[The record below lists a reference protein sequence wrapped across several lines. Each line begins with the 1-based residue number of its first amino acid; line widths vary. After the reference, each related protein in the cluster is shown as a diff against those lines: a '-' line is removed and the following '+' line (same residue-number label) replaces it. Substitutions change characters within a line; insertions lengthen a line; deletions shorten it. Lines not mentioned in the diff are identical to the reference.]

1 MKDLAIMS
9 DEPVGDG
16 TLGALI
22 DHINRENDKLY
33 TNLNIKHGAAFFRE
47 RPPPIEWLIEG
58 MLEKKNVVM
67 LAGAPKSAKSWLA
80 LEIGLSVAS
89 GTPLFGDPLMMGT
102 GRSGKVLFCFLED
115 GPHNIHARCTALAK
129 GKGIREVE
137 KLDLFF
143 RFGGGINMGVRS
155 QAIQLG
161 EAIKAGIPDLD
172 LLVFD
177 PFRNLHYGDENDSSI
192 IIQIMDNLRY
202 LRDNTGASV
211 LVTHHTRK
219 PGGADKNNPGFAIR
233 GSGAIFGSVDG
244 LISMVSIEDLDQDE
258 DTITNNV
265 FTRVKAGKEARP
277 FSVTLS
283 IKDGFDGRAERATWN
298 VAGKI

>member
-1 MKDLAIMS
+1 MKDLMTMS
-9 DEPVGDG
+9 DEVIGDG
-16 TLGALI
+16 TIGALI
-22 DHINRENDKLY
+22 DHIARQNQKLY
-33 TNLNIKHGAAFFRE
+33 TNLNIKQGSAFFRE

-58 MLEKKNVVM
+58 LLEKKNVVM
-67 LAGAPKSAKSWLA
+67 LAGAPKTAKSWLA

-89 GTPLFGDPLMMGT
+89 GTPLFGDPLLMGT
-102 GRSGKVLFCFLED
+102 GRPGKVLFCFLED
-115 GPHNIHARCTALAK
+115 GAHNIHARSTALAK
-129 GKGIREVE
+129 GKGLREIE
-137 KLDLFF
+137 KLGLFF
-143 RFGGGINMGVRS
+143 RFGGGLNMGARA

-161 EAIKAGIPDLD
+161 EAIKQGIPDLD

-202 LRDNTGASV
+202 LRDNTGASI

-219 PGGADKNNPGFAIR
+219 PSGADKNNPGFAIR

-244 LISMVSIEDLDQDE
+244 LISMVAIEGLDQDE

-283 IKDGFDGRAERATWN
+283 IKDGYNGRAEKATWN